1 MDAVIIF
8 LASYLIFAIG
18 LMAAFVAYK
27 AKKRREFILALVIAG
42 ILALDLSI
50 LAGVLYYN
58 PRPFVSQGIEPLIS
72 HSPDN
77 GFPSQHTVIA
87 MALTSVIYFSRRQIG
102 AVALV
107 LTFLV
112 GAGRVWAHVH
122 SWTDILGGLLI
133 GATAGYVGVILA
145 RYLLTKFGPSER
157 SASGRAARAADS
169 FHARRDEKPRRG
181 VS

>member
-8 LASYLIFAIG
+8 LANYLIFIMG
-18 LMAAFVAYK
+18 LIAVFVAYK
-27 AKKRREFILALVIAG
+27 AKKHREFILALVLAG
-42 ILALDLSI
+42 ILALDLSV
-50 LAGVLYYN
+50 LAGTLYYN

-87 MALTSVIYFSRRQIG
+87 MTLTSVIYFYRRRLA

-107 LTFLV
+107 LTLLV

-122 SWTDILGGLLI
+122 SWIDILGGLAV
-133 GATAGYVGVILA
+133 GAVAGYAGVILA
-145 RYLLTKFGPSER
+145 RYLLSKLS
-157 SASGRAARAADS
+157 
-169 FHARRDEKPRRG
+169 ARRP
-181 VS
+181 VSRH